1 MKSNHLLKEA
11 GDIASFMYDVA
22 NEIESDDSLDEKW
35 RTASRLKDVASNS
48 YFYTAQVVGAGK
60 GERRRA

>member
-35 RTASRLKDVASNS
+35 RTASRLKDVALILLSFS
-48 YFYTAQVVGAGK
+48 PSFIVL
-60 GERRRA
+60 